1 MMALGCVVLLSR
13 NGLPSGNSLNS
24 NLWMLYE
31 TILVS
36 RLHSILHGWDF
47 TQIFWYFLQLLVY
60 LLLLMVSLAGVPT
73 FQGEPCK
80 VIKYMP
86 WTKIAN
92 FFWHFSNEICDSV
105 ENTLMCPACDYFCDY
120 WELKETCLYSKFL
133 FLFDNGCTVF
143 FAVFMSL
150 WGNNFYQRS

>member
-1 MMALGCVVLLSR
+1 MPEALNYVER
-13 NGLPSGNSLNS
+13 PQAKRYPYALN
-24 NLWMLYE
+24 
-31 TILVS
+31 V
-36 RLHSILHGWDF
+36 DF
-47 TQIFWYFLQLLVY
+47 YF
-60 LLLLMVSLAGVPT
+60 G
-73 FQGEPCK
+73 
-80 VIKYMP
+80 
-86 WTKIAN
+86 
-92 FFWHFSNEICDSV
+92 HFSNEICNSE